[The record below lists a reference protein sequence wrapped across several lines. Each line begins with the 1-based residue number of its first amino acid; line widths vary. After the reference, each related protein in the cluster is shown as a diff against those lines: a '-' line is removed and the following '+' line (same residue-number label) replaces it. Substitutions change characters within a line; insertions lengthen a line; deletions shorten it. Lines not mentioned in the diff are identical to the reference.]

1 VCLAPE
7 TPAPAA
13 PSVFHLTDHLVDAT
27 VTAGSAQERPAP
39 RTWPLADAASPW
51 RVLGSDD
58 APQLAKVA
66 VMAAADRWT
75 ITLDRPPQQRARS
88 TCGGIQLA
96 LDVPLTY
103 ADWESVHVRAHA
115 AERFAGLTV
124 TTGKALPSSRSSGAS
139 SAGADDTPPLF
150 SDGSTQTY
158 AIPVHPPAGKDA
170 TATFDRIA
178 VLVAAPQKATI
189 DLLEIELI
197 AARRDV
203 QRGASGRPGRARRR
217 DADDAL
223 AHQGTTLTW
232 KLTLPE
238 ARTPRRRAH
247 DASGREPWLP
257 LRSEGIGG
265 QPIATTVDDHGAPR
279 PGRKRRSTSR
289 RSRPAGRALAPRVG
303 PGTRRLLGAPVV
315 SGASRRLATERRFY
329 IIDGGGADLMSLYG
343 YARKTTP
350 ALEALG
356 EGRRRVR
363 ARVLQCDLD
372 PALDLRA
379 S

>member
-1 VCLAPE
+1 MQTALMFLLGCASAPE

-75 ITLDRPPQQRARS
+75 ITLDRPPQQRGPFYI
-88 TCGGIQLA
+88 GGIQLA
-96 LDVPLTY
+96 LDAPLTY

-124 TTGKALPSSRSSGAS
+124 TTGEGSPVLPEFRRFFG
-139 SAGADDTPPLF
+139 GRDDTPPIF

-158 AIPVHPPAGKDA
+158 VIPVHPPAGKDA

-178 VLVAAPQKATI
+178 VLVAAPQKATL
-189 DLLEIELI
+189 DLLEIEL
-197 AARRDV
+197 V
-203 QRGASGRPGRARRR
+203 PRGATYSEAQAVATVARSGETRRTIY
-217 DADDAL
+217 
-223 AHQGTTLTW
+223 AHTGSTLTW

-238 ARTPRRRAH
+238 AARLDVGLTTLPGETMAYRFDAKGSAAQRTNTVTITESETWQQQTF
-247 DASGREPWLP
+247 DLSGL
-257 LRSEGIGG
+257 GIGWSS
-265 QPIATTVDDHGAPR
+265 
-279 PGRKRRSTSR
+279 RSPPSV
-289 RSRPAGRALAPRVG
+289 P
-303 PGTRRLLGAPVV
+303 
-315 SGASRRLATERRFY
+315 GASRS
-329 IIDGGGADLMSLYG
+329 G
-343 YARKTTP
+343 
-350 ALEALG
+350 
-356 EGRRRVR
+356 GRRSSRGIATPRGRTWSSTSSTAAV
-363 ARVLQCDLD
+363 
-372 PALDLRA
+372 PI